1 MEQSDLYL
9 WMSLIVYTVLT
20 LNRWVCWSCVMCG
33 FSYIWMLDFS
43 RFNTQ
48 HIFQR
53 ACRGQHGTYIIWY
66 PDDDV
71 KLLKSGG
78 QQVRWIRIQIY
89 NCLCKHF
96 DGRKR
101 LCSQI
106 TTDLLYLVNFVY
118 VCICVQL
125 FFSSKLEV
133 LIYSENCRSL
143 IRYFMINK

>member
-106 TTDLLYLVNFVY
+106 TTLFGQFCVCVYL
-118 VCICVQL
+118 CAA
-125 FFSSKLEV
+125 FFSSKLEM